1 MIDILRK
8 DSKKYPQYKD
18 GIAPVVVEG
27 GRKFKGKGFAISWE
41 DCSGAD
47 TYVPMFVNG
56 HVAHDYAYYHRDDEW
71 TNAIIYDQVS
81 KKI

>member
-1 MIDILRK
+1 MRK
-8 DSKKYPQYKD
+8 ESKKYPQYKD

-41 DCSGAD
+41 DCCGAD

-56 HVAHDYAYYHRDDEW
+56 RVAHDYAYYHQDDEW
-71 TNAIIYDQVS
+71 TNAIIYDPVS